1 MNRRLLD
8 PFQSVELP
16 EIIEE
21 FLDHGSAQCMAFHRR
36 GTLLASGTKEG
47 QVVIW
52 DFDTRGVAAVLHG
65 HTAPVTSV
73 SWSRNGRQL
82 LSGSEDASVILWD
95 VQQGKQVTQLQL
107 GSAVLRVS
115 LHPRGP
121 PAPALALAALAE
133 GPPVLLDLAAAV
145 AGQSQGEGG
154 RSVVE
159 PLPLVPEAADAAP
172 APAGRGR
179 GANADAGGAGPGSA
193 ASGGLA
199 VFSKSGD
206 AVIGGQMRGALTV
219 VDTATRRILDIVR
232 LPNSA
237 RVTDLVL
244 NRKGDLLLATCQD
257 QRVRMFEL
265 APAVAGR
272 HGAAAA
278 AAAAAATATAAG
290 AATAAQV
297 AGGSSNGDGGEAGS
311 TPPLPPPP
319 PPPQLQEPPTDAQLA
334 EAVGNK
340 AIKSGSLLHGESGL
354 LRHVRDFQNA
364 VERTPWRTAAFSADS
379 EHVVGATAARS
390 QLLLY
395 IWNRPLGNMER
406 ILEGPREGVLQ
417 LAWHPLR
424 SLLLSC
430 AGTGRIYIWAK
441 VHAENWSAFAP
452 DFKELDENTE
462 YVEREDEFDWNTPGA
477 GGELGLP
484 MGAVAS
490 GEGAG
495 EGGEG
500 AAAAAAC
507 EEVDVFGRERLH
519 YFSSDE
525 EEDVVDG
532 SGGGGAAAAAARD
545 ELLYLPV
552 VIERELAP
560 AAGRS
565 EGGAE
570 GEDDGGEEDEEEAGP
585 QGGGDGGL
593 DGGRLA
599 QFPRRGGGAG
609 ASNGAAAAAAA
620 VASAAAARAVAG
632 EELGE
637 DEEMRDGG
645 ADEGGEEGLGGGA
658 GGGGGGGNAGGGRK
672 RKVQFHEGTLGR

>member
-21 FLDHGSAQCMAFHRR
+21 FLDHGSAQCMAFNRR

-52 DFDTRGVAAVLHG
+52 DFDTRGVAAVLNG
-65 HTAPVTSV
+65 HTGPVSSV

-95 VQQGKQVTQLQL
+95 VQQGKQVLRLQL

-121 PAPALALAALAE
+121 PFPALAALAE
-133 GPPVLLDLAAAV
+133 GPPVLLDLSAAAA
-145 AGQSQGEGG
+145 AGGPQAQGEGG
-154 RSVVE
+154 RTAVE
-159 PLPLVPEAADAAP
+159 PLPLVPEAPDAAP
-172 APAGRGR
+172 APGGRGR

-206 AVIGGQMRGALTV
+206 VVIGGQMRGALTV

-272 HGAAAA
+272 QGAAVA
-278 AAAAAATATAAG
+278 AAG
-290 AATAAQV
+290 APG
-297 AGGSSNGDGGEAGS
+297 AGGSSNGDGGGAGS
-311 TPPLPPPP
+311 APMPAPAVQPL
-319 PPPQLQEPPTDAQLA
+319 EPPTDAQLA

-340 AIKSGSLLHGESGL
+340 VIKSGSLLHGESGL

-379 EHVVGATAARS
+379 EHVVGATAAKS

-406 ILEGPREGVLQ
+406 ILEGPKEGVLQ

-484 MGAVAS
+484 MGAAGS
-490 GEGAG
+490 GEGGTGEEG
-495 EGGEG
+495 EGVAAG
-500 AAAAAAC
+500 AAGGAG
-507 EEVDVFGRERLH
+507 EEVDVFSRERLH

-525 EEDVVDG
+525 EDE
-532 SGGGGAAAAAARD
+532 GAAAGD

-552 VIERELAP
+552 VIERELTP

-565 EGGAE
+565 EGGE
-570 GEDDGGEEDEEEAGP
+570 GEDDGGDEDEEEPPGL
-585 QGGGDGGL
+585 QGVGGGVEASL
-593 DGGRLA
+593 AAGRLA

-609 ASNGAAAAAAA
+609 GSNGVAAAAAAA
-620 VASAAAARAVAG
+620 ARGAAG
-632 EELGE
+632 EDLSG
-637 DEEMRDGG
+637 DEEMRDVG
-645 ADEGGEEGLGGGA
+645 ADEGAEEGAGGGA
-658 GGGGGGGNAGGGRK
+658 VGGGGGGGAAGGRK
-672 RKVQFHEGTLGR
+672 RKVQFDEGTLGR

>member
-1 MNRRLLD
+1 
-8 PFQSVELP
+8 
-16 EIIEE
+16 
-21 FLDHGSAQCMAFHRR
+21 MAFNRR

-52 DFDTRGVAAVLHG
+52 DFDTRGVAAVLEG
-65 HTAPVTSV
+65 HNAAVTSV

-82 LSGSEDASVILWD
+82 LSGSEDASIILWD
-95 VQQGKQVTQLQL
+95 VQQGKQVTRLQL

-121 PAPALALAALAE
+121 PFPALAALAE
-133 GPPVLLDLAAAV
+133 GPPVLIDLAAVTV
-145 AGQSQGEGG
+145 AAGNAPGEAG
-154 RSVVE
+154 RAAVE

-179 GANADAGGAGPGSA
+179 GANADGSGAGPGAA

-206 AVIGGQMRGALTV
+206 VVIGGQMRGALTV
-219 VDTATRRILDIVR
+219 VDTASRRILDIVR

-244 NRKGDLLLATCQD
+244 NRKGDLLLATCGD
-257 QRVRMFEL
+257 QRVRLFEL
-265 APAVAGR
+265 APPAAAAPR
-272 HGAAAA
+272 QSAAATAAAAGAAAA
-278 AAAAAATATAAG
+278 GAGASGSSAPGAAAG
-290 AATAAQV
+290 EGE
-297 AGGSSNGDGGEAGS
+297 GGSSKGDHGGKAGS
-311 TPPLPPPP
+311 TPPPPAPAAP
-319 PPPQLQEPPTDAQLA
+319 LAPPTDAQLT
-334 EAVGNK
+334 EAVSNK
-340 AIKSGSLLHGESGL
+340 SIKSGSLLHGEAGL

-379 EHVVGATAARS
+379 EHVVGATAAKS

-406 ILEGPREGVLQ
+406 ILEGPKEGVMQ

-484 MGAVAS
+484 MGAAAAAS
-490 GEGAG
+490 GGE

-500 AAAAAAC
+500 AAGAD
-507 EEVDVFGRERLH
+507 VDVFTREPLH
-519 YFSSDE
+519 YFSSDDE
-525 EEDVVDG
+525 EEQPAVAN
-532 SGGGGAAAAAARD
+532 GGGHEAWAPAAAHD

-552 VIERELAP
+552 VIERELVP

-565 EGGAE
+565 EAGGE
-570 GEDDGGEEDEEEAGP
+570 GEEDGGEEEEEEAGGL
-585 QGGGDGGL
+585 QGGGDGGAEASL
-593 DGGRLA
+593 AAGRLA

-609 ASNGAAAAAAA
+609 GSNG
-620 VASAAAARAVAG
+620 VAAARGAAG
-632 EELGE
+632 EEQGE
-637 DEEMRDGG
+637 DEEMRDAGG
-645 ADEGGEEGLGGGA
+645 EDGGEEGAAGGTGGAAGGGA
-658 GGGGGGGNAGGGRK
+658 GGGGGRK
-672 RKVQFHEGTLGR
+672 RKVQFDEGTLGR